1 MVAAVMSYQV
11 SERCDHIVQRMQQLH
26 IQDAVAAVHNSSQHD
41 HTSKATLSDSDEHVN
56 TVYTDTYS
64 SDKPYML
71 VINMQVPGN
80 PLLSTVL
87 YFALPS
93 YYSCS
98 DSAVIDDLSKQ
109 AVRYAHTITML
120 YTAANSSV
128 LP

>member
-1 MVAAVMSYQV
+1 MTLSCHCHCVLLYQV
-11 SERCDHIVQRMQQLH
+11 SERCDHIVQHMQQLH
-26 IQDAVAAVHNSSQHD
+26 IQDAVAAIQNSSAHEQIQQVAF
-41 HTSKATLSDSDEHVN
+41 SESNEHMN
-56 TVYTDTYS
+56 TVYTDTY

-93 YYSCS
+93 YYNCS

-109 AVRYAHTITML
+109 AVRYIHTH
-120 YTAANSSV
+120 
-128 LP
+128 